1 MYILVASESK
11 VEYSTKCLILM
22 SYTSVWLVSL
32 VPDGLEPWLWSGE
45 TWAWFCNLLLITRK
59 TIRLTIPPT
68 FENMVTAWI
77 RAGGRVTGSTNT
89 QIPNKASV
97 SHWKMNAKTNN
108 DMARTAE
115 CFILEPDDCFPS
127 ERLNFFSMDRSFAH
141 VITYNVVFTIRI
153 KENGRVTRKNWA
165 NPPFTPSKKQLK
177 DSNKPLYRA
186 TMPLFF
192 FLGTSTADEC
202 REK

>member
-1 MYILVASESK
+1 
-11 VEYSTKCLILM
+11 M

-32 VPDGLEPWLWSGE
+32 VPDGLEPWLWSDE

-59 TIRLTIPPT
+59 TMRLTIPPT

-77 RAGGRVTGSTNT
+77 RIGGRVTGSTNT

-108 DMARTAE
+108 DMARTAA
-115 CFILEPDDCFPS
+115 CFILELDDCFPS
-127 ERLNFFSMDRSFAH
+127 ERLNFFSMDRSFAQ
-141 VITYNVVFTIRI
+141 VITYNVVFTIRM

-177 DSNKPLYRA
+177 ERLSFA
-186 TMPLFF
+186 Q
-192 FLGTSTADEC
+192 
-202 REK
+202 